1 MKIPSVPKGFV
12 GFPLVIVLIAVGAIY
27 LHKQRN
33 NEWLWLWKITEI
45 DTNEKQL
52 NSQKRK

>member
-27 LHKQRN
+27 LY
-33 NEWLWLWKITEI
+33 
-45 DTNEKQL
+45 
-52 NSQKRK
+52 RKKNKE